1 MGVPA
6 AWYTVNIIDFQG
18 CTVEGSWE
26 VMQPDDIELT
36 STITEP
42 TCRDNEDGS
51 ISIYAEGGTPDYSY
65 LWSTSEVTES
75 IYNLAPG
82 EYVLIVTDEHGCEKY
97 DTLNINVTD
106 IDCINAP
113 TAFTPDGDGYN
124 DTWIL
129 ENMENYPEAIVS
141 VFNTWGNKVFESN
154 GIYQPWDGT
163 FNGKKLPAATYY
175 YVINLNNGT
184 APYSGAI
191 TIVIL
196 E

>member
-1 MGVPA
+1 MKLRTLLVGAVAGLVLTACGGGSSPEDTTKA
-6 AWYTVNIIDFQG
+6 FAQALADGNCDKAMEMAVDNAKETVQ
-18 CTVEGSWE
+18 
-26 VMQPDDIELT
+26 
-36 STITEP
+36 
-42 TCRDNEDGS
+42 GS
-51 ISIYAEGGTPDYSY
+51 IDA
-65 LWSTSEVTES
+65 
-75 IYNLAPG
+75 
-82 EYVLIVTDEHGCEKY
+82 GCEKY

-191 TIVIL
+191 TSVIL